1 MAGITTSELP
11 GTCPQQSGPGPARR
25 EGRSYRR
32 RVAYAAAGAL
42 VLSLLGAS
50 SPAAFGA
57 DGATSA
63 SASAVNHI
71 YVGGV
76 LSNNLAAVNVTDDEG
91 AAPQRVPGSPFA
103 SGYGAFVVA
112 ASPNGRF
119 LYTVP
124 NIDAGEILVY
134 AVADNGQL
142 TRVQTT
148 KILIPGNATTM
159 GLSFSPDG
167 RHMYATSGTGFF
179 DKGGIVTTYTVADNG
194 IPSQTGQ
201 PVNIGASSGLMMS
214 TVSADG
220 RNLYV
225 SDYRQGQIVRLALGS
240 DGTPSAP
247 LERVP
252 TGAGPCFPTISPDGK
267 HFYNVNELGGNV
279 SGFSIAADG
288 SLTPVSG
295 SPFAAGSTPHS
306 VTITPDNRYMYVPN
320 VLSHTIDGY
329 EVQANGALT
338 KLGNSPFPSGADGDS
353 PARTFLSPDGK
364 HLYAVDIA
372 SGAAP
377 HTAKLHTF
385 TIGADGRLTESAPAY
400 DTGITGADGP
410 SSVLVPGH

>member
-1 MAGITTSELP
+1 MASTTTSPLP
-11 GTCPQQSGPGPARR
+11 GTCPGQSGPTPTRR
-25 EGRSYRR
+25 QGRSYRNR
-32 RVAYAAAGAL
+32 MAYAAAGAL
-42 VLSLLGAS
+42 LLSLLGT

-57 DGATSA
+57 DGTTATSA
-63 SASAVNHI
+63 SAVSHI

-76 LSNNLAAVNVTDDEG
+76 LSDSIAGVNVSTDD
-91 AAPQRVPGSPFA
+91 AAPQPVPGSPFS
-103 SGYGAFVVA
+103 SGLGAFVVA

-124 NIDAGEILVY
+124 NIGSSEIMVYSVAG
-134 AVADNGQL
+134 NGQL
-142 TRVQTT
+142 TRVQTA
-148 KILIPGNATTM
+148 KIPIPGNATTM

-179 DKGGIVTTYTVADNG
+179 DRGGIVTTYNVADNG
-194 IPSQTGQ
+194 IPSQVGQ
-201 PVNIGASSGLMMS
+201 PVSIGADSGLMMS

-225 SDYRQGQIVRLALGS
+225 SDYRQGTIVRLALSS
-240 DGTPSAP
+240 DGVPSAP
-247 LERVP
+247 LERVA

-279 SGFSIAADG
+279 SAFSIAADG

-306 VTITPDNRYMYVPN
+306 VTITPDNHYMYVPN
-320 VLSHTIDGY
+320 VLSHNIDGY
-329 EVQANGALT
+329 EIQ
-338 KLGNSPFPSGADGDS
+338 PSGALVKLTGSPYPSGSDGDS
-353 PARTFLSPDGK
+353 PARTFLNPDGK

-385 TIGADGRLTESAPAY
+385 MIGADGRPTESAPAY

-410 SSVLVPGH
+410 SSVLVPGQ